1 MALALAACAQQ
12 PWTKEGA
19 SAEQRDKDQRAC
31 QAEAY
36 REVHQRYSKS
46 RSTMGPAIVG
56 GGQRRGGAAPG
67 PFADQRG
74 TQQSEED
81 QLVRD
86 CMRDKGY
93 ARGPAKPKP

>member
-1 MALALAACAQQ
+1 
-12 PWTKEGA
+12 
-19 SAEQRDKDQRAC
+19 
-31 QAEAY
+31 
-36 REVHQRYSKS
+36 
-46 RSTMGPAIVG
+46 MGPAIVG

-74 TQQSEED
+74 TQQSDED